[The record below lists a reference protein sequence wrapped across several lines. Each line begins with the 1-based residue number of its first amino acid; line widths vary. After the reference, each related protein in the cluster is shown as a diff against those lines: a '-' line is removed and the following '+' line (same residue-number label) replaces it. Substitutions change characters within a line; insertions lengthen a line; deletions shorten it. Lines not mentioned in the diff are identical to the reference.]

1 MEAAA
6 AKSAALAERAE
17 REAER
22 AAALERAAAE
32 KRAAMLDAAFDADI
46 KRRAMKAEGAAVASA
61 LLQLEASVSMPMETE
76 GDTPC
81 DDSIGDQALPG
92 YTPGWRPSM
101 PSSPLSSPSVS
112 VFGPGLGHQ
121 RDWGWDPGGVRAAG
135 GGLGWDPGG
144 GASGKRSAAVCG
156 GVCAVGKGSLVGPP
170 EV

>member
-1 MEAAA
+1 MERAVAECEAEEAIREGLARRAESERRWMRAAA
-6 AKSAALAERAE
+6 
-17 REAER
+17 EAER
-22 AAALERAAAE
+22 AALEAERAAP
-32 KRAAMLDAAFDADI
+32 
-46 KRRAMKAEGAAVASA
+46 
-61 LLQLEASVSMPMETE
+61 LLQSETE
-76 GDTPC
+76 GDMPR
-81 DDSIGDQALPG
+81 DDSDLAPDPDLALPG
-92 YTPGWRPSM
+92 YTPGWRHSM